1 MEYCD
6 FPAGRYRAFITS
18 SYIDYDKST
27 NHIDSNIFYF
37 ESTQPVEDIAILSSD
52 IAIAHPRFG
61 KSEGGNTI
69 WICYILEE
77 DNVLRIKFCEDA
89 APYKKWQTFHIP
101 RIIADKCSICF
112 DARIESTGGI
122 SEFVT
127 DTTPWVCYTFEGALY
142 ILDLNTGVSTL
153 VVTENVT
160 DIDMVRGPITRN
172 NSRDYGLI
180 IFFLMENQVY
190 YKQRINNIWYD
201 AEVVS
206 LNVNNALFNSLVA
219 FRTWDYR
226 TGVQVS
232 DMAGEL
238 YQLITYPE
246 GLFDMRE
253 HITFKHLKTDASLVW
268 GWSTVPINV
277 INIEDSNN
285 NWGTTIQVTFD
296 YPNTAENLLPSM
308 FTLVD
313 SNGYNYVCHS
323 CAVDDVLLTL
333 TFDDFSYA
341 YYSDNLTLTYTKPVS
356 GGLISPAVQT
366 NSFVKIFEPINL
378 EPPAIDP
385 PTFDYATNNAN
396 GMEITVVFTEDLLES
411 NLTLLASHLGIIDQ
425 EYTYVP
431 EGSLQTT
438 TRTIASVTKVDN
450 KTLLLTVTKPSLSNA
465 IGNVTITYDGLGGL
479 RGLGGPSAAFT
490 GTFAIT
496 GVTWKGNQNDV
507 EHIQFKH
514 LEATVTLYEIRNLN
528 VKNADEHITFK
539 EIHTNVNVISLQYL
553 DAKAS
558 DEHIRF
564 KELHTTVT
572 LTDIHDI

>member
-112 DARIESTGGI
+112 DARIESIGSI

-160 DIDMVRGPITRN
+160 DLDMIRGPITRN

-180 IFFLMENQVY
+180 IFFLMENQIY

-206 LNVNNALFNSLVA
+206 LNVNNALFNNLVA

-238 YQLITYPE
+238 YQFITYPE

-253 HITFKHLKTDASLVW
+253 HISFRNVQTDAGLTW
-268 GWSTVPINV
+268 AWSAVPVNV
-277 INIEDSNN
+277 INVEDTN

-296 YPNTAENLLPSM
+296 WPNTAQNLLPSM

-323 CAVDDVLLTL
+323 CSVDGTILTL
-333 TFDDFSYA
+333 GFDDFNLTYYA
-341 YYSDNLTLTYTKPVS
+341 DYLTLTYTKPVS

-366 NSFVKIFEPINL
+366 NSFVEIFEPINL
-378 EPPAIDP
+378 EPPAVDP
-385 PTFDYATNNAN
+385 PTFSSATNDSI
-396 GMEITVVFTEDLLES
+396 GMEITVVFTEDLLDS
-411 NLTLLASHLGIIDQ
+411 DITLLASHFNILAQ
-425 EYTYVP
+425 EYNYVP
-431 EGSLQTT
+431 EGSLQPT
-438 TRTIASVTKVDN
+438 TRTVASIIKTDS
-450 KTLLLTVTKPSLSNA
+450 KTLVLTINKPSLTSA
-465 IGNVTITYDGLGGL
+465 IGNVSIVYDGLGGL
-479 RGLGGPSAAFT
+479 KGLGGPAPAFT
-490 GTFAIT
+490 GAFTIT
-496 GVTWKGNQNDV
+496 GTTWKGNQNNV
-507 EHIQFKH
+507 EHIQFNN
-514 LEATVTLYEIRNLN
+514 VTTTLTMYELRTLN
-528 VKNADEHITFK
+528 VKTADEHIQFSNATTTLNL
-539 EIHTNVNVISLQYL
+539 IALQYL
-553 DAKAS
+553 DTKTS
-558 DEHIRF
+558 DEHIQF
-564 KELHTTVT
+564 NNVTTTVV
-572 LTDIHDI
+572 LTDVHDI